1 METEADQ
8 WLLGAGVR
16 RMEGITKGSE
26 HSILGNEMF
35 YNYGD
40 GCTTLCTYKKT
51 MNFTLQVNTMILEL
65 YFNKATIIMQ
75 CVKNLSMEK

>member
-51 MNFTLQVNTMILEL
+51 MNFTL
-65 YFNKATIIMQ
+65 
-75 CVKNLSMEK
+75 